1 MFFRGSRY
9 EPIPSAELVTE
20 DGRTIRYKR
29 VRFIPDTPGVLPYRT
44 KAEERLDHIAFQ
56 AYGDPEQFW
65 RICDAHLVL
74 DPDELTAQPGTRLLL
89 PVPQR

>member
-9 EPIPSAELVTE
+9 ETIASAELAIA

-29 VRFIPDTPGVLPYRT
+29 VRFVPETPGVLPYRT
-44 KAEERLDHIAFQ
+44 RAEERLDHIAFQ

-65 RICDAHLVL
+65 RICDANLAL
-74 DPDELTAQPGTRLLL
+74 DTDALTREPGTRLLL